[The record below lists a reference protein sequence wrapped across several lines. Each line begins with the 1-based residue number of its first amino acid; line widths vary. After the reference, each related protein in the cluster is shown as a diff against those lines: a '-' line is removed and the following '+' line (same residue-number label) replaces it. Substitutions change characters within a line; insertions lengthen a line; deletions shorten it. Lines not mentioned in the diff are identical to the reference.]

1 MNHLLICKKCSEV
14 ILKSMGGESK
24 IRSKVIVVRD
34 DKVYAVCKGCDSE
47 VQIPLSFNQNALNT
61 RNPALI
67 LGK

>member
-1 MNHLLICKKCSEV
+1 
-14 ILKSMGGESK
+14 MGGESK